1 MRKKIMLMAIAT
13 MLTMSACKDQGE
25 KNTNKTL
32 SNQEIVTDS
41 ITIEQFQGQ
50 IEQCIAKKDTAK
62 LQQLIGLSQTT
73 YQKIAAVNQSEADA
87 YASKVR
93 EIVNSDSRLAEMIPH
108 IDKLVAKAAPIPID
122 EIESE
127 EVVDE
132 EEIINDSIVESVRNS
147 REDIEQ
153 STQQTLDRA
162 NRVLERVKKQASE
175 KAGEAVE
182 KAKKKAN
189 EIIQKSANAATHAV
203 NKAGNNND

>member
-1 MRKKIMLMAIAT
+1 MAIAT
-13 MLTMSACKDQGE
+13 MLTMSACKDKGE
-25 KNTNKTL
+25 KNTNTTF

-41 ITIEQFQGQ
+41 ITIEQFQSQ
-50 IEQCIAKKDTAK
+50 VDQCIAKRDTAK

-108 IDKLVAKAAPIPID
+108 IDKLVAKATPIPID

-153 STQQTLDRA
+153 STRQTLDRA
-162 NRVLERVKKQASE
+162 NRVLDRVKKQASE